1 MRLLP
6 ISLLI
11 SLAVLGSAWAQ
22 GHPPLSKAERIAL
35 CDQKVDVP
43 FDPADP
49 PPLHVGPEGE
59 KGKPTRPILLRQ
71 VKPEGFLGHR
81 LMGTVIIEAV
91 IDEDGC
97 VRQPKA
103 SRDADQLAVATIL
116 KAIRKWV
123 FEPSTLDGK
132 PVRVSYALTMS
143 VHPG

>member
-1 MRLLP
+1 MRILR
-6 ISLLI
+6 IALLI

-49 PPLHVGPEGE
+49 PPLQAGLHGE
-59 KGKPTRPILLRQ
+59 KGKPARPVLLRQ
-71 VKPEGFLGHR
+71 VRPEGFEGHLR
-81 LMGTVIIEAV
+81 GTVIIEAV

-103 SRDADQLAVATIL
+103 SRDADQRAVAFIL

-123 FEPSTLDGK
+123 FEPATLDGK

>member
-1 MRLLP
+1 MRLLC

-11 SLAVLGSAWAQ
+11 SVAVLGSARAQ

-49 PPLHVGPEGE
+49 PPLHVGPEG
-59 KGKPTRPILLRQ
+59 KVTRPVLLRQ
-71 VKPEGFLGHR
+71 VKPASFGDSR

-103 SRDADQLAVATIL
+103 SRDVDQRAVAPIL
-116 KAIRKWV
+116 KALRKWV
-123 FEPSTLDGK
+123 FEPATLDGK
-132 PVRVSYALTMS
+132 PVRVSYVLTMS
-143 VHPG
+143 FHPG